1 MTRRNAVGDFII
13 GTGMLFREGLL
24 LKFPLMS
31 KKLVN
36 KKIRQRAIKHCS
48 VNNNPPLFSR

>member
-36 KKIRQRAIKHCS
+36 KTSLPYFGVKLRKKLPIVTLR
-48 VNNNPPLFSR
+48 